1 MYIFIPFYDHFCDI
15 ILHNLKRLHFSPLN
29 VLYIFFAELDDDRT
43 IYLHFYESSFEKGS
57 INKLTEKRRERN
69 KRNEMIF

>member
-1 MYIFIPFYDHFCDI
+1 MFF
-15 ILHNLKRLHFSPLN
+15 
-29 VLYIFFAELDDDRT
+29 IFFSAELDDDRT
-43 IYLHFYESSFEKGS
+43 IYLHFYESSFAKGS